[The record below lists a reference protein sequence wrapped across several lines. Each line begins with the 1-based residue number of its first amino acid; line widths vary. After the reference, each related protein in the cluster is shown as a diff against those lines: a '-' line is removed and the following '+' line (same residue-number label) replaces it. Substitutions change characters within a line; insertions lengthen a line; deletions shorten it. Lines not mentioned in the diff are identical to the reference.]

1 MDYSASIQ
9 DDHAAEAS
17 PWDNSPSSSPRQDR
31 SGFDSSIAGLT
42 GDAPPSPSS
51 PYRFPSHGSNN
62 GLQDDGGFGAS
73 DTDYKRPDTAS
84 TVSAGD
90 TRAVESGLDE
100 SGGVQHYPEN
110 HASGAGDQG
119 PLFLGPQ
126 HQQQQPLPHSAADGA
141 HQGQGQH
148 HQQQPRRPQA
158 PHFKLQAKITGL
170 ERTGR
175 KDPILRFDVH
185 VRPLSWLYVVRNKT
199 DAYKKKTNLPA
210 FRTTQYRDVRRLH
223 SEFIKLAEHLISA
236 NPEAIVPAVPPAL
249 TSAGAGTEEDEIRVK
264 ALLQR
269 WFNYVCSSE
278 VLARDPEMVLFVE
291 SDFGYSPM
299 VKKKQPA
306 TGVRRKILKQ
316 FAPPPDDTPELQE
329 ARPIVKLFYL
339 GAMDAGHKVDKLVK
353 SRRGLGLAESDF
365 GVKLG
370 NMHVQELHP
379 GLANAYRK
387 LGKIVQTVGDFH
399 AAQATAEATTIG
411 DPFQYHSQ
419 DAFIVKETLTN
430 RQILIR
436 EFLQAQEQTRSKLNA
451 ADRLKASSNVRR
463 EKVDEAI
470 GALHE
475 ARETETALYQK
486 TTRVTQNLVHERRKW
501 FARTAADLR
510 LSIREYVI
518 REIEAERRTLA
529 LLESVRPD
537 IRAIDSSGGLSRL
550 GRESHPPV
558 RRVSMATSQGPK
570 GDAWS
575 GVPRRHDSNMSR
587 SVSGSFMAGSVAEE
601 GEEGGEGGQ
610 DQGSR
615 SRALSGGAG
624 SGAGNLPGLAEEDD
638 EDRVDARNAASR
650 LATSTF

>member
-1 MDYSASIQ
+1 MDYGASIS
-9 DDHAAEAS
+9 DDQNPAGAS
-17 PWDNSPSSSPRQDR
+17 PWGNSPQSSPRHNRTNFSQV
-31 SGFDSSIAGLT
+31 SG
-42 GDAPPSPSS
+42 APPLSS
-51 PYRFPSHGSNN
+51 FPSQISSN
-62 GLQDDGGFGAS
+62 GLGSEHDDGGFGGG
-73 DTDYKRPDTAS
+73 DTDYRRPDTAS
-84 TVSAGD
+84 STVSA
-90 TRAVESGLDE
+90 TESSQPEE
-100 SGGVQHYPEN
+100 SEQR
-110 HASGAGDQG
+110 HAA
-119 PLFLGPQ
+119 
-126 HQQQQPLPHSAADGA
+126 QQQASQHDLPPPSPADQAHSQRGQEQPPARR
-141 HQGQGQH
+141 
-148 HQQQPRRPQA
+148 QPV
-158 PHFKLQAKITGL
+158 FKLQAKITGL

-185 VRPLSWLYVVRNKT
+185 
-199 DAYKKKTNLPA
+199 TNLPS

-223 SEFIKLAEHLISA
+223 SEFVKLAEHLISA
-236 NPEAIVPAVPPAL
+236 NPEVFVPAVPPPL
-249 TSAGAGTEEDEIRVK
+249 TSAGAGTDEDEARVK
-264 ALLQR
+264 ALMQR
-269 WFNYVCSSE
+269 WFNYVCSND
-278 VLARDPEMVLFVE
+278 VLMRDDEMVLFVE

-339 GAMDAGHKVDKLVK
+339 GTMDAGHKVDKLVK

-370 NMHVQELHP
+370 SMNVQEPHQ

-387 LGKIVQTVGDFH
+387 LGKVVQTVGDLH

-436 EFLQAQEQTRSKLNA
+436 EFLQAQELTRSKLMA

-470 GALHE
+470 SSLDE
-475 ARETETALYQK
+475 ARHNESFLFQK
-486 TTRVTQNLVHERRKW
+486 TTRVTQNLVQERRRW

-510 LSIREYVI
+510 LSIREYVL

-537 IRAIDSSGGLSRL
+537 IRSIDASGGLSRL
-550 GRESHPPV
+550 GRESHPTV
-558 RRVSMATSQGPK
+558 RRVSMAASQGPK

-575 GVPRRHDSNMSR
+575 GVPRRSADAMAR
-587 SVSGSFMAGSVAEE
+587 SVSGSFIGGDDGAG
-601 GEEGGEGGQ
+601 EGGEGAEAAG
-610 DQGSR
+610 G
-615 SRALSGGAG
+615 RARAATG
-624 SGAGNLPGLAEEDD
+624 SGALPGVSEDDD
-638 EDRVDARNAASR
+638 EDRIDARNAASR

>member
-1 MDYSASIQ
+1 MDYSASVH
-9 DDHAAEAS
+9 DAEHPAEAS
-17 PWDNSPSSSPRQDR
+17 PWGNSPGSSPRHNRTTFGAITSEPPTSPFGYPAQNPQD
-31 SGFDSSIAGLT
+31 ALT
-42 GDAPPSPSS
+42 
-51 PYRFPSHGSNN
+51 
-62 GLQDDGGFGAS
+62 DDGGFGA
-73 DTDYKRPDTAS
+73 TDSGFRRPDTAS
-84 TVSAGD
+84 TISAAESLPEEGFRSED
-90 TRAVESGLDE
+90 AVHSQQQG
-100 SGGVQHYPEN
+100 QEN
-110 HASGAGDQG
+110 QGFATGDQG
-119 PLFLGPQ
+119 PLPPAPQQPGEPPRDFAQQQAQQQQGQQ
-126 HQQQQPLPHSAADGA
+126 HQQLA
-141 HQGQGQH
+141 
-148 HQQQPRRPQA
+148 RRPQ
-158 PHFKLQAKITGL
+158 PQYKLQAKITGL

-185 VRPLSWLYVVRNKT
+185 
-199 DAYKKKTNLPA
+199 TNLPRY
-210 FRTTQYRDVRRLH
+210 RTTQYRDVRRLH

-249 TSAGAGTEEDEIRVK
+249 TSAGAGTEEDEARVK
-264 ALLQR
+264 ALMQR
-269 WFNYVCSSE
+269 WLNYVCASD
-278 VLARDPEMVLFVE
+278 VLIRDEEMQLFVE
-291 SDFGYSPM
+291 SDFGYSPV

-316 FAPPPDDTPELQE
+316 FAPPPDDTPELQD

-339 GAMDAGHKVDKLVK
+339 GAMDSGHKVDRLVK
-353 SRRGLGLAESDF
+353 SRRGLGLAEADF
-365 GVKLG
+365 GAKLG
-370 NMHVQELHP
+370 AMHVQELHQ

-387 LGKIVQTVGDFH
+387 LGKIVQMVGDCH

-436 EFLQAQEQTRSKLNA
+436 EFLQAQESTRTKLNA
-451 ADRLKASSNVRR
+451 ADRLKAQSHVRR

-470 GALHE
+470 ASLAE
-475 ARETETALYQK
+475 ARDTEKSLYDKTA
-486 TTRVTQNLVHERRKW
+486 RVTHNLVHERRKW

-510 LSIREYVI
+510 LSVREYVV

-550 GRESHPPV
+550 GRENHPTI
-558 RRVSMATSQGPK
+558 RRTSVATSQGPK

-575 GVPRRHDSNMSR
+575 GVPRRTDTMSR
-587 SVSGSFMAGSVAEE
+587 SVSGSLVAGLGGDDDAEGDE
-601 GEEGGEGGQ
+601 GEQGG
-610 DQGSR
+610 R
-615 SRALSGGAG
+615 ARALSGARA
-624 SGAGNLPGLAEEDD
+624 SVLPGLTEEDD

>member
-1 MDYSASIQ
+1 MDYSASIH
-9 DDHAAEAS
+9 DAEHPAEAS
-17 PWDNSPSSSPRQDR
+17 PWGNSPGSSPRHNRATFGAIASEPPTSPFGYPAQNPQD
-31 SGFDSSIAGLT
+31 ALT
-42 GDAPPSPSS
+42 
-51 PYRFPSHGSNN
+51 
-62 GLQDDGGFGAS
+62 DDGGFGA
-73 DTDYKRPDTAS
+73 TDPGFRRPDTAS
-84 TVSAGD
+84 TISAAESLPEEGFRSED
-90 TRAVESGLDE
+90 AVHSQPQG
-100 SGGVQHYPEN
+100 QEN
-110 HASGAGDQG
+110 QGFAAGDQG
-119 PLFLGPQ
+119 PLPPAPQQLGEPPRDFAQQQVQQQAQQQQGQQ
-126 HQQQQPLPHSAADGA
+126 HQQQA
-141 HQGQGQH
+141 
-148 HQQQPRRPQA
+148 RRPQ
-158 PHFKLQAKITGL
+158 PQYKLQAKITGL

-185 VRPLSWLYVVRNKT
+185 
-199 DAYKKKTNLPA
+199 TNLPRY
-210 FRTTQYRDVRRLH
+210 RTTQYRDVRRLH

-249 TSAGAGTEEDEIRVK
+249 TSAGAGTEEDEARVK
-264 ALLQR
+264 ALMQR
-269 WFNYVCSSE
+269 WLNYVCVSD
-278 VLARDPEMVLFVE
+278 VLIRDEEMQLFVE
-291 SDFGYSPM
+291 SDFGYSPV

-316 FAPPPDDTPELQE
+316 FAPPPDDTPELQD

-339 GAMDAGHKVDKLVK
+339 GAMDAGHKVDRLVK
-353 SRRGLGLAESDF
+353 SRRGLGLAEADF
-365 GVKLG
+365 GAKLG
-370 NMHVQELHP
+370 AMHVQELHQ

-387 LGKIVQTVGDFH
+387 LGKIVQMVGDCH

-436 EFLQAQEQTRSKLNA
+436 EFLQAQESTRTKLNA
-451 ADRLKASSNVRR
+451 ADRLKAQSHVRR

-470 GALHE
+470 ASLAE
-475 ARETETALYQK
+475 ARDTEKSLYDKTA
-486 TTRVTQNLVHERRKW
+486 RVTHNLVHERRKW

-510 LSIREYVI
+510 LSVREYVI

-550 GRESHPPV
+550 GRENHPTI
-558 RRVSMATSQGPK
+558 RRTSVATSQGPK

-575 GVPRRHDSNMSR
+575 GVPRRTDTMSR
-587 SVSGSFMAGSVAEE
+587 SVSGSLVAGLGGDDDAEGDE
-601 GEEGGEGGQ
+601 GEQGG
-610 DQGSR
+610 R
-615 SRALSGGAG
+615 ARALSGARA
-624 SGAGNLPGLAEEDD
+624 SVLPGLTEEDD